1 MRCLISCSKS
11 LAGLSPARTSPLYA
25 VPPLTSLGSPL
36 YRCVSDPPVIC
47 DAFHSGMRVF
57 RVAASEIR
65 HEWVELANVPR
76 EIEDV
81 FSDDLRRRRKR
92 SVRPAL
98 DQIMDLPTNECDTP
112 KPRRSSYWSPNQ
124 TAAAAQGA
132 AAFAA
137 AARGAAAGTRSADA
151 PGEARTSE

>member
-11 LAGLSPARTSPLYA
+11 LARPRQPAHPLYTPCLRSHLSPLPSF
-25 VPPLTSLGSPL
+25 
-36 YRCVSDPPVIC
+36 RCVSDPPVIC